1 MAPDALS
8 VIVSIPSC
16 HRASRL
22 SSRTPCPWGEVRT
35 SLWRIRGGLRRGAG
49 CTAVCGCVG
58 ATQPDS
64 NTIAPASSRRFMAP
78 PAWTVDAHGV
88 QAAAV
93 GTVDEIGA
101 SETSR
106 LFSAGISEIDLCVV
120 PLALQDGPRHGP
132 PTPSTFRNTSR
143 SPLSRRKRR
152 RPCPSRRVA
161 ARDRHPRRIRLTR
174 LVAGLEEPRG
184 ALAAADTHGHDAV
197 ARLRVQHLVGDRA
210 HHARAGHAER
220 VADRDR
226 AAVPVELLWVEAEP
240 VATVDDLRGEG
251 LVQLP
256 DVDVADLE
264 ARAPEELRHRED
276 RTDPHLLGRAAGD
289 REAAEDELG
298 PDAELL
304 RALHG
309 HHERGARAVGEL
321 GGVARGHRALT
332 ALLVEVRRERQETL
346 QRRVGAVTLVLV
358 AVPLFL
364 ADDLARLLVE
374 DAARDV
380 HRCKLLLE
388 EALPLG
394 AGRPLLA
401 EQSVAVLGLAADLVA
416 LGDDLGRIAH
426 HHVDPR
432 IVLLHPRVRRAV
444 PLGHRDRLD
453 AAADH
458 DVGAVV
464 DDVVGRDRDRLE
476 PRGAEAVHREATD
489 AHREPGADRRDA
501 RDVVALRAVGLAAAE
516 NHVLDLR
523 RVELWDLAEDVLDA
537 VGGEVVRPRE
547 VERAAERLGERR
559 AGARDDD
566 GFTHGGLL

>member
-1 MAPDALS
+1 MAPDGLS

-64 NTIAPASSRRFMAP
+64 NTIAPASSRRFTAP

-93 GTVDEIGA
+93 GTVDEIGG

-120 PLALQDGPRHGP
+120 PLAVQDGPRHGAH
-132 PTPSTFRNTSR
+132 R
-143 SPLSRRKRR
+143 
-152 RPCPSRRVA
+152 
-161 ARDRHPRRIRLTR
+161 RRIRLTR

-184 ALAAADTHGHDAV
+184 ALAAANAHGHDAV

-210 HHARAGHAER
+210 HHAPAGHAER

-226 AAVPVELLWVEAEP
+226 AAVPVELLRVEAEP

-276 RTDPHLLGRAAGD
+276 RADPHLLGRAAGD

-309 HHERGARAVGEL
+309 HDERGARAVGEL

-346 QRRVGAVTLVLV
+346 PRPVGAVALGLV
-358 AVPLFL
+358 AVPPFL
-364 ADDLARLLVE
+364 ADALA
-374 DAARDV
+374 
-380 HRCKLLLE
+380 
-388 EALPLG
+388 
-394 AGRPLLA
+394 PLL
-401 EQSVAVLGLAADLVA
+401 
-416 LGDDLGRIAH
+416 
-426 HHVDPR
+426 
-432 IVLLHPRVRRAV
+432 
-444 PLGHRDRLD
+444 
-453 AAADH
+453 
-458 DVGAVV
+458 
-464 DDVVGRDRDRLE
+464 
-476 PRGAEAVHREATD
+476 
-489 AHREPGADRRDA
+489 
-501 RDVVALRAVGLAAAE
+501 
-516 NHVLDLR
+516 
-523 RVELWDLAEDVLDA
+523 
-537 VGGEVVRPRE
+537 
-547 VERAAERLGERR
+547 
-559 AGARDDD
+559 
-566 GFTHGGLL
+566 F